1 MKLAGGQEIRTTW
14 GALAWQL
21 GKQKAYNLVA
31 EHDASGIAP
40 GSNLLEA
47 LFKAYAP
54 CLVLIDEWVAYL
66 RQIYKVDG
74 LPSGSFD
81 ANLSF
86 VQALSEAVKTS
97 PRTCWWPPCRR
108 PGLRWAAKEDKRPW
122 LASSRPSA
130 GWRVHGAP
138 LPRKRATKSCGGD
151 CSREPLN

>member
-1 MKLAGGQEIRTTW
+1 MLALYHMAGETAVQDLPGLDQLLADQGLDVPKQVNRAVLVGTARGPLDAMKLAGGQEIRTTW

-54 CLVLIDEWVAYL
+54 CLILIDEWVAYL

-74 LPSGSFD
+74 LPP
-81 ANLSF
+81 APL
-86 VQALSEAVKTS
+86 T
-97 PRTCWWPPCRR
+97 PTCPLC
-108 PGLRWAAKEDKRPW
+108 
-122 LASSRPSA
+122 RPSA
-130 GWRVHGAP
+130 R
-138 LPRKRATKSCGGD
+138 R
-151 CSREPLN
+151 